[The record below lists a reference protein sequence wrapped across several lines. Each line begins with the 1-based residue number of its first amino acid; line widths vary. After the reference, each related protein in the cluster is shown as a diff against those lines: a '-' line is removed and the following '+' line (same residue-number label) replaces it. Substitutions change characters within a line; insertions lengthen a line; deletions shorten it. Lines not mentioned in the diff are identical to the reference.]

1 MSVLT
6 TIERKFLF
14 NLTRILALLVI
25 AVLVLALVVGAI
37 LTEKARTS
45 GDPSAV
51 APQEVVDVIK
61 PKARA
66 QQTEPGQEP
75 VAPSSRDLGLLPGV
89 KLPFVLQKHFS
100 TPENVVALNGW
111 LRAIPDDQ
119 RQAFLDELAATV
131 SEAERQQLDPIQAIN
146 AFHELKMQRLADK
159 KLHDEAQKQAE
170 ILAVEAGAAALGFI
184 ALFSLILVLLAIE
197 RNTRDRA
204 QA

>member
-25 AVLVLALVVGAI
+25 AVLVLAVVVGAVM
-37 LTEKARTS
+37 TEKSRTA
-45 GDPSAV
+45 GDSSAV

-61 PKARA
+61 PKPNAA
-66 QQTEPGQEP
+66 QSDSGQ
-75 VAPSSRDLGLLPGV
+75 APDTPSPRDLGLLPGV
-89 KLPFVLQKHFS
+89 KLSFALQKHFS
-100 TPENVVALNGW
+100 TPENVVALNNW
-111 LRAIPDDQ
+111 LRAIPEEQ
-119 RQAFLDELAATV
+119 RQNFLDEMSATV
-131 SEAERQQLDPIQAIN
+131 TEAERQQLDPIQAIN
-146 AFHELKMQRLADK
+146 AFHELKMQKLADK
-159 KLHDEAQKQAE
+159 KVHDEAQKQAE

-204 QA
+204 HA

>member
-25 AVLVLALVVGAI
+25 AVLVLGLVIGAVI
-37 LTEKARTS
+37 TEKARTGS
-45 GDPSAV
+45 DSAAV

-61 PKARA
+61 PKVSAPQA
-66 QQTEPGQEP
+66 EPGHEP
-75 VAPSSRDLGLLPGV
+75 VAPSPRELGLSPGV

-100 TPENVVALNGW
+100 TPENFVALNGW

-119 RQAFLDELAATV
+119 RQPFLDELAATV

-146 AFHELKMQRLADK
+146 AFHQLKMQKLVDK
-159 KLHDEAQKQAE
+159 KVHDEAQKQAE
-170 ILAVEAGAAALGFI
+170 TLAVEVGAAALGFI

-197 RNTRDRA
+197 RNTRERA
-204 QA
+204 KA